1 MKKNF
6 SNFMV
11 LTNFF
16 PKKTKLSQSSMR
28 STVTSYDYTTL
39 TKTVEQQIE
48 LEKRRRHQIY
58 TLLDYTLSAITYFD
72 FFSQDTFTIIK
83 HSKYLAQASKR
94 NYFTSEFLLIPF
106 LDSKFELSTL
116 LKEYDLNE
124 IEIGKLIT
132 SLNNIPK
139 RSFAEKRDY
148 FFYQIFKKVGN
159 FSFFDKS
166 LITKKLKNSFDVSF
180 LFEQAA
186 ENALIRFKTPVITPE
201 ILFITMMEE
210 ENTKVSKIIKK
221 FFPEETNW
229 YLLRYKLIKRIHF
242 QEVNIR
248 AEIPKSEQY
257 FAYLLKINLSEL
269 EFNCL
274 IETNLLHLAVS
285 TFRNKLITKLLH
297 VNLFDLLEKEI
308 DQSIQVTNTRVYS
321 TET

>member
-1 MKKNF
+1 
-6 SNFMV
+6 MV
-11 LTNFF
+11 ATNF
-16 PKKTKLSQSSMR
+16 PDTKTNLSQSAV
-28 STVTSYDYTTL
+28 STTSYDYRDL
-39 TKTVEQQIE
+39 SKTPEELIE

-58 TLLDYTLSAITYFD
+58 MLLDYVLSVVTYFD
-72 FFSQDTFTIIK
+72 FFSHDTFTIVK
-83 HSKYLAQASKR
+83 RAKYWAAAGKR
-94 NYFTSEFLLIPF
+94 PFVSGEFLLLPF
-106 LDSKFELSTL
+106 LDSEFEFSDI
-116 LKEYDLNE
+116 LKEYGLKEDNIL
-124 IEIGKLIT
+124 GLIKKA
-132 SLNNIPK
+132 NNIPK
-139 RSFAEKRDY
+139 PSLWQETNFY
-148 FFYQIFKKVGN
+148 FYNLFEQK
-159 FSFFDKS
+159 FDVFLNP
-166 LITKKLKNSFDVSF
+166 LITKNIKYAYDTRVI
-180 LFEQAA
+180 FEKAA
-186 ENALIRFKTPVITPE
+186 ENALTRFKTPVITPE

-221 FFPEETNW
+221 FFPEKTNW